1 MADSV
6 GVEKSLDSVCAG
18 VFTGNSLSDLEKRK
32 FTRPDGLPFVGTK
45 DVGFDQVIAYDNGIR
60 IPKSEGGYRIAP
72 KVATLLCVEG
82 GSSGRKIGLLTED
95 VRFGNKLCAFV
106 PDENLD
112 SRYLFLYLQSPQFQE
127 QFAALQN
134 GPRKGAGVS
143 QVKELTIP
151 MLALTKQQQL
161 VERIDLLCSKLHFE

>member
-1 MADSV
+1 MRGRV
-6 GVEKSLDSVCAG
+6 
-18 VFTGNSLSDLEKRK
+18 
-32 FTRPDGLPFVGTK
+32 
-45 DVGFDQVIAYDNGIR
+45 
-60 IPKSEGGYRIAP
+60 
-72 KVATLLCVEG
+72 
-82 GSSGRKIGLLTED
+82 SSGRKIGLLTED

-134 GPRKGAGVS
+134 GPRKCAGVS

-151 MLALTKQQQL
+151 MLTLTKQQQL